1 MAEKLTRSFK
11 QLKTSDFDLSEEE
24 IAECKEAFRMFD
36 KNNDGSITTEELGKT
51 LKSLGQNPTAQDLK
65 DMIAGVDVD
74 ENGTIEFNEFLIMLK
89 KKMKDPG
96 EDAYKTE
103 EEMFKEAFMKFDV
116 NKTGIISAAEL
127 KQVMASIGENMS
139 TKELQDMIKEADS
152 NGDGFID
159 YQEFV
164 KIIKSK

>member
-1 MAEKLTRSFK
+1 MAEKLTTSFK

-24 IAECKEAFRMFD
+24 IAECREAFQMFD
-36 KNNDGSITTEELGKT
+36 KNGDGSITTEELGKT

-103 EEMFKEAFMKFDV
+103 EEMIKEAFQKFDV
-116 NKTGIISAAEL
+116 NKTGIISADEL
-127 KQVMASIGENMS
+127 RQVMASIGEKLTN
-139 TKELQDMIKEADS
+139 KELEDMIREADS